1 MRKRPKGRS
10 RQADTGSPTAAT
22 LRARS
27 EKRNQVLSQAAR
39 DELEVESTSPTSAA
53 SLRQPRQRRQQQQQR
68 QQQQRHSPPPAP
80 STNGGTISSVA
91 APPPTSSSV
100 SGSPDQRRV
109 QKLEAGVLDLS
120 VRELQDKDL
129 PGVIQLVEVCEVH
142 SLCLTHNSLEDMS
155 MPMPSTL
162 VYLDISHN
170 QLTSLDMR
178 GLSTLSS
185 LRTLLA
191 SHNRFEVSE
200 L

>member
-1 MRKRPKGRS
+1 MQHLHNS
-10 RQADTGSPTAAT
+10 LAT
-22 LRARS
+22 L
-27 EKRNQVLSQAAR
+27 
-39 DELEVESTSPTSAA
+39 D
-53 SLRQPRQRRQQQQQR
+53 PRQ
-68 QQQQRHSPPPAP
+68 
-80 STNGGTISSVA
+80 
-91 APPPTSSSV
+91 
-100 SGSPDQRRV
+100 
-109 QKLEAGVLDLS
+109 LEAGVLDLS

-129 PGVIQLVEVCEVH
+129 PGVVQLVEVCEVH
-142 SLCLTHNSLEDMS
+142 SLCLTHNLLQDMS